1 MQLQNYFTIPGVD
14 MCFTMAASGNNNELY
29 YIIINIYFYDAH

>member
-14 MCFTMAASGNNNELY
+14 MCFTMAASGYNNELLY
-29 YIIINIYFYDAH
+29 YH